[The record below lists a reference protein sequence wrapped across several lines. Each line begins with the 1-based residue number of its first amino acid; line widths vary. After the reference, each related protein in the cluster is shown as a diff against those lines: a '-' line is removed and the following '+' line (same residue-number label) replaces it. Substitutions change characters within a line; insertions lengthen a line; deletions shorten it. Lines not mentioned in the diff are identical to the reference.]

1 MKENNR
7 QKYLPCI
14 LLTDFHEATFQA
26 TIKKYA
32 FKQVTENF
40 LKQFL
45 IRQAILKWFFFFK
58 NLSTAYNILSVKVL
72 ASSCIS
78 IRAVWKFKLSTIWFL
93 KACIVYY
100 KYFEQCSD
108 SCTYQALSNLG
119 Y

>member
-45 IRQAILKWFFFFK
+45 IRQAILK
-58 NLSTAYNILSVKVL
+58 
-72 ASSCIS
+72 
-78 IRAVWKFKLSTIWFL
+78 
-93 KACIVYY
+93 
-100 KYFEQCSD
+100 
-108 SCTYQALSNLG
+108 
-119 Y
+119 